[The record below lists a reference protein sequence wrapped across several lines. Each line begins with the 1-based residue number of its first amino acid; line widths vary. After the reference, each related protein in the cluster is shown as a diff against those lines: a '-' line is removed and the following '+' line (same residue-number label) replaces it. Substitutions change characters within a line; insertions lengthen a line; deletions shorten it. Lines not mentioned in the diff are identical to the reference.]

1 MATRAP
7 TDQFVFLVTT
17 KLSAKSWSMY
27 YLIFCVKDKL
37 NIRTPIVVLKMDLKT
52 EAWLRVVTAVVSV
65 HSQTDSA
72 VVADLAN

>member
-1 MATRAP
+1 
-7 TDQFVFLVTT
+7 
-17 KLSAKSWSMY
+17 MY

-52 EAWLRVVTAVVSV
+52 KAWLRVVTAVVSV

-72 VVADLAN
+72 VVVDLAN